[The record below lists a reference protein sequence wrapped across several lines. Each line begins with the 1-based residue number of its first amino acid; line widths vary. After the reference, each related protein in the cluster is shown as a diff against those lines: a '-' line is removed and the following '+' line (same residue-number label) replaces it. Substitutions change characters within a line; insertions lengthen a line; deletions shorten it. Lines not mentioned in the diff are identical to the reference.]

1 MNMTTRKTPQ
11 RMTKKQFVKI
21 VTSGTLSAD
30 RAIGNMVDELQRYER
45 KYGMRSEVFYALIP
59 GTPAEDQQDF
69 VNWAICYRSYF
80 RALQSKFPFKELS
93 PYAI

>member
-1 MNMTTRKTPQ
+1 MEFCVFVDFEASEGMNMATRKPPQ

-45 KYGMRSEVFYALIP
+45 K
-59 GTPAEDQQDF
+59 
-69 VNWAICYRSYF
+69 
-80 RALQSKFPFKELS
+80 
-93 PYAI
+93 